1 MQDKEFLERV
11 KIGVDAY
18 IKDQIYDAGEIELL
32 EEFVKWLYEQY
43 GITYHGNP

>member
-1 MQDKEFLERV
+1 MLDKEFLERV

-18 IKDQIYDAGEIELL
+18 IKDQIYETEEIEIL
-32 EEFVKWLYEQY
+32 EEFVKWLYQQY